1 LFRFYFSE
9 FSCLNARSDYLPVK
23 NRIGQM
29 LCFAAVFQLLGGH
42 WAILQTAAW
51 VGMII
56 EYSANDG
63 LQAGLAKTFDGE
75 HPCELCKS
83 IANHKGA
90 EKKHAAQLEFGKINV
105 VSEVQVSVLHPPE
118 QFWRWRLSKQSIF
131 SVPRTPPVP
140 PPRGLIG

>member
-1 LFRFYFSE
+1 MLIAI
-9 FSCLNARSDYLPVK
+9 CLPVK
-23 NRIGQM
+23 NRIGQL

-83 IANHKGA
+83 IAKHKGA
-90 EKKHAAQLEFGKINV
+90 EKKHSVQLEFGKINIV
-105 VSEVQVSVLHPPE
+105 AQAQAQVSVWHSPE
-118 QFWRWRLSKQSIF
+118 QCWPWRLSEQLIY
-131 SVPRTPPVP
+131 SVSRRPPVP
-140 PPRGLIG
+140 PPRSLLG

>member
-1 LFRFYFSE
+1 
-9 FSCLNARSDYLPVK
+9 
-23 NRIGQM
+23 M

-105 VSEVQVSVLHPPE
+105 VSQVQVSVLHPPE